1 MGRIKID
8 WGRIG
13 LFAVITAV
21 SVVIGCYGQLFVH
34 SNDEARGII
43 INVFSILAGFLI
55 SMITRLG
62 EPGPH
67 QERTWRLYAVKRSN
81 VFARLVRHQ
90 WLCIFYLIVLALVF
104 LTAIMARHVP
114 DGRLIASVEKL
125 YLGLMTFTFIYS
137 LLLPGHLISLQM
149 ERFDENVESM
159 RQMSASNSESLASA
173 SC

>member
-1 MGRIKID
+1 M
-8 WGRIG
+8 
-13 LFAVITAV
+13 
-21 SVVIGCYGQLFVH
+21 
-34 SNDEARGII
+34 
-43 INVFSILAGFLI
+43 
-55 SMITRLG
+55 
-62 EPGPH
+62 
-67 QERTWRLYAVKRSN
+67 
-81 VFARLVRHQ
+81 
-90 WLCIFYLIVLALVF
+90 
-104 LTAIMARHVP
+104 TAIMARHVP